1 MSTGAT
7 IGWMPKTETS
17 MPFQPAHTAGLSE
30 AGEEFG
36 GMVSGR
42 RFQGLI
48 SGSEYA
54 AIPTLP

>member
-1 MSTGAT
+1 
-7 IGWMPKTETS
+7 MPIHPS
-17 MPFQPAHTAGLSE
+17 QTASLTQASNE
-30 AGEEFG
+30 SG
-36 GMVSGR
+36 GIVSGR